1 MRKIK
6 TGNLQRNSRS
16 DTIFNIVNVTTMLIL
31 LVVFVWPLWF
41 VLIASFSN
49 PIKVTMGEVLLLP
62 KEFTLLSYETMVAN
76 KDIWTGYSN
85 AIFYTVVGTAINL
98 VLTVCCAYPLAQK
111 DFMPRKFLTI
121 MFMITMYFSGGMI
134 PTYLTVK
141 DVGLVNTRWAM
152 IIPTAISMY
161 NCLVMRTY
169 FVNSIPYELKEAS
182 LLDGANA
189 AQYLIRVVLP
199 LSKPIL
205 AVIGLY
211 YAVSHWGDYYHALI
225 YLFDKELYPLQSVL
239 REILFSANA
248 ANNVDFAS
256 GEDPAMVEQLM
267 ALAATLKYS
276 VIIVACVPM
285 MAIYPFI
292 QKFFVKGVMIGSVKG

>member
-1 MRKIK
+1 MLKR
-6 TGNLQRNSRS
+6 NLQKRTRS
-16 DTIFNIVNVTTMLIL
+16 DLIFDAVNIIVMLVL
-31 LVVFVWPLWF
+31 LVIFVWPLWF
-41 VLIASFSN
+41 VLIASFSD
-49 PIKVTMGEVLLLP
+49 PIQVTMGKVLIFP
-62 KEFTLLSYETMVAN
+62 KDFTLLSYKTMLAN
-76 KDIWTGYSN
+76 RDIWVGYGN
-85 AIFYTVVGTAINL
+85 VIFYTAVGTAINL

-111 DFMPRKFLTI
+111 DFMPRKFLTV
-121 MFMITMYFSGGMI
+121 MFMFTMYFSGGLI

-141 DVGLVNTRWAM
+141 DLGLVNTRWAM

-169 FVNSIPYELKEAS
+169 FANSIPIELKEAS
-182 LLDGANA
+182 LLDGANS
-189 AQYLIRVVLP
+189 AQYLLKIVLP

-205 AVIGLY
+205 AVIALY

-256 GEDPAMVEQLM
+256 GGDPALVEQLM

-292 QKFFVKGVMIGSVKG
+292 QKFFVKGVMLGSVKG